1 MKTSLLTRPKV
12 FHQTRQESRRH
23 YSPPESP
30 DARFLIIEQRVEAAH
45 YRLDRV
51 EAQPTEEG
59 MFVTFHN
66 LMPGFTRADV
76 QAKFFRHVLYKLLAE
91 FKVK

>member
-1 MKTSLLTRPKV
+1 
-12 FHQTRQESRRH
+12 
-23 YSPPESP
+23 
-30 DARFLIIEQRVEAAH
+30 
-45 YRLDRV
+45 
-51 EAQPTEEG
+51 